1 MNIIKIVR
9 WVTQCHKPA
18 FGGCFK
24 STQLIFGDF
33 GDGYWIYH
41 MTCIPMFRD
50 IAGQKLWIL
59 AVNKE
64 YGPPKIYCK

>member
-33 GDGYWIYH
+33 GDCTVLIFSCLTSKKGKFRTPKMEVLYH
-41 MTCIPMFRD
+41 M
-50 IAGQKLWIL
+50 GQDFVWIF
-59 AVNKE
+59 
-64 YGPPKIYCK
+64 P